1 MRKAAENYL
10 KTEFPARSV
19 NEGLARG
26 VLSAFLCQMDPTVEE
41 LSELK
46 TAVSEAVTNAIV
58 HGYRSGDGN
67 VSLALFRTSNRRI
80 RITVRDRGCGME
92 DVDAAMRPLFTTDKS
107 GERGGMGF
115 SIMETFTDKLW
126 VKSRPGYGTT
136 VTMVRKLKD

>member
-10 KTEFPARSV
+10 KTDFPARSV

-46 TAVSEAVTNAIV
+46 TVVSEAVTNAIV
-58 HGYRSGDGN
+58 HGYRGGDGN